1 MVPRYPKRGN
11 WAGSGMDSIRGGGGT
26 GVGIISCGAAAGAMP
41 LTEQEVEANAKYDGS
56 RALMEVVTCKEV
68 SIGVTTAERIFGWR
82 EDRVVEYFIYDRCSG
97 GPAKNNLWEE
107 GKKSVLIYFVDF
119 KNKSQGGLF
128 PSPSP
133 YPPQTPGWCGFLLW

>member
-1 MVPRYPKRGN
+1 M
-11 WAGSGMDSIRGGGGT
+11 T

-119 KNKSQGGLF
+119 KNKSQGGVVPF
-128 PSPSP
+128 PFSIPSPNP
-133 YPPQTPGWCGFLLW
+133 RMMRFLALVKICNNNL